1 MDKIEEKFKVKIPED
16 HRKIYRT
23 IGGAPFLDMNYTV
36 FGQVVS
42 GLDVIDKI
50 ASAPK
55 DENNRPVNDIRMK
68 ITLLKKRDY
77 RKYQ

>member
-1 MDKIEEKFKVKIPED
+1 
-16 HRKIYRT
+16 
-23 IGGAPFLDMNYTV
+23 MNYTV

-50 ASAPK
+50 ASAAK
-55 DENNRPVNDIRMK
+55 DENNRPANDIRMK